1 MFAATINYD
10 LAKAERMRPEISNYI
25 FIILLAGIVAIS
37 IKMIGV
43 LLITG
48 LLLIPPAMSRNFS
61 TNPKQMVIYSI
72 IGGVT
77 SVLVGLFSSLEFNT
91 PSGPSIIVASML
103 LFIISLFFKKGF
115 NVVK

>member
-1 MFAATINYD
+1 MKIQKYLSAVRKEKIKMD
-10 LAKAERMRPEISNYI
+10 LASIL
-25 FIILLAGIVAIS
+25 FIILTVF
-37 IKMIGV
+37 
-43 LLITG
+43 TG

-72 IGGVT
+72 IGGIT

-91 PSGPSIIVASML
+91 PSGPSIIVASLL